1 MKKSLGDE
9 GSKNKNL
16 YKIDVE
22 QFKNLELTHSTLK
35 IRKIEQGLSDWF
47 IEFKTSIN
55 EILQKSRKLKSEE
68 ELEALKEQINKNH
81 NSLLVDFKQLL
92 EDKLA
97 RLKSNSKSLVS

>member
-1 MKKSLGDE
+1 MKKILGDQ
-9 GSKNKNL
+9 GSQDKNV

-22 QFKNLELTHSTLK
+22 QFKNLEITHSTLK
-35 IRKIEQGLSDWF
+35 IKKIEQDLSDWF

-68 ELEALKEQINKNH
+68 ELEALKGQIDKNH
-81 NSLLVDFKQLL
+81 NSLVVDFKQLL

-97 RLKSNSKSLVS
+97 RLK

>member
-1 MKKSLGDE
+1 MKKSLGDK
-9 GSKNKNL
+9 GSEDKIA

-22 QFKNLELTHSTLK
+22 QFKNLELIHSNLK
-35 IRKIEQGLSDWF
+35 IKKIEQGLSDWF

-68 ELEALKEQINKNH
+68 ELEALKGQIDKNH
-81 NSLLVDFKQLL
+81 NSLVIDFRQSL
-92 EDKLA
+92 EDILA